1 MSTRTQPDDP
11 RVQVIVTPP
20 SEESSPGNEELR
32 TIGEAVE
39 PPDIEMLAQRP
50 WLRQDGISRGC
61 ALQTVGLE
69 IHAAHPELSIANVP
83 TALAE
88 SGIALLRRLSAY
100 VLAGGRL
107 DDESFMQLDEGLPS
121 LLAFRAVPAGG
132 DEADAGALRV
142 VFLA

>member
-11 RVQVIVTPP
+11 RVQVVVTPP
-20 SEESSPGNEELR
+20 SEESSPGNAELR
-32 TIGEAVE
+32 AIGEAVE
-39 PPDIEMLAQRP
+39 PPDINALADRP
-50 WLRQDGISRGC
+50 WLRQDAPERGC

-69 IHAAHPELSIANVP
+69 VHAAHPELALTNMP
-83 TALAE
+83 TALVE
-88 SGIALLRRLSAY
+88 SGIALLRRLATY

-121 LLAFRAVPAGG
+121 LLAFRPVS
-132 DEADAGALRV
+132 DEDAPDAGALRV